1 MWRTRCAL
9 PTLTVAPTKKSNLTD
24 KRSAAPQDCAPFLNS
39 SNLEKI
45 RASTDGW
52 YIKWSFPCLA
62 ALGWS
67 PAAKVARLLIIV
79 GVTQLLFNMN
89 LRR

>member
-1 MWRTRCAL
+1 MVC
-9 PTLTVAPTKKSNLTD
+9 
-24 KRSAAPQDCAPFLNS
+24 
-39 SNLEKI
+39 
-45 RASTDGW
+45 
-52 YIKWSFPCLA
+52 PCLT

-79 GVTQLLFNMN
+79 GVTQLLFNVH

>member
-9 PTLTVAPTKKSNLTD
+9 PTLTVAPTKKNNLTD

-45 RASTDGW
+45 RGKHRW
-52 YIKWSFPCLA
+52 LVHQMVCPCLA
-62 ALGWS
+62 TLGWS

-79 GVTQLLFNMN
+79 GVAQLLFNVH

>member
-24 KRSAAPQDCAPFLNS
+24 KGAQPRRTALLFLIARIWKKVRGKHRW
-39 SNLEKI
+39 LVHQMVC
-45 RASTDGW
+45 
-52 YIKWSFPCLA
+52 PCLA

-79 GVTQLLFNMN
+79 GVAQLLFNVH